1 MKEEPMNQKRTRSE
15 RRRRDREHRAALFRR
30 HSTRVVKGQTLY
42 THKGGRLSVSTLG
55 LSQAG
60 HIWRGAGDSVYEP
73 ERVVFLSSAGA
84 CGLCPVSLVCHG
96 SRSWLGLA
104 DRYVFFRCWR
114 CQCFAFTPVRLHIA
128 GTVHQIEARLVG
140 PGGNGKGS
148 GGGSGDR
155 GQTTLFICTLLR
167 TGRQPPAP
175 GQGWSCD
182 KGMRNEGK
190 MRVNTIISGGDV
202 FATREAAVLDSGDIP
217 FGCATRCYDARGDI
231 VVKKLPVG
239 TDCRTTVGNARQGGG
254 AERGVVRV

>member
-1 MKEEPMNQKRTRSE
+1 MNQKRIRSE
-15 RRRRDREHRAALFRR
+15 KRRRDREHRERLFRR
-30 HSTRVVKGQTLY
+30 HAMRVTRGQTLY
-42 THKGGRLSVSTLG
+42 THKGGRLSMSTLG

-114 CQCFAFTPVRLHIA
+114 CQCFAFTPVTLHIA
-128 GTVHQIEARLVG
+128 AAVHQIEARLVG
-140 PGGNGKGS
+140 RGGGNGGET
-148 GGGSGDR
+148 

-182 KGMRNEGK
+182 KVMRNEGK

-231 VVKKLPVG
+231 VVKKLPLD
-239 TDCRTTVGNARQGGG
+239 TDCRTTVGNARQAGG
-254 AERGVVRV
+254 AERDVVRV